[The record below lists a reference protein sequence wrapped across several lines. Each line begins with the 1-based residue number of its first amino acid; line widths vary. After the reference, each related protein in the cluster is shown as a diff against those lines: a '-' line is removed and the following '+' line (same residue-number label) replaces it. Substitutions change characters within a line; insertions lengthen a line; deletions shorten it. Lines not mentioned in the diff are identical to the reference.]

1 MYPKKKAYSQIMI
14 EPTTESEG
22 GSARSSERVS
32 EAVTLE
38 ALLELV
44 PIGRF
49 HFRLLVICGMAF
61 MADAMEVSE

>member
-1 MYPKKKAYSQIMI
+1 
-14 EPTTESEG
+14 
-22 GSARSSERVS
+22 
-32 EAVTLE
+32 VTLE